1 MKADMFIYV
10 NWPVNSMNKYF
21 TENGWIDYV
30 YWQTED
36 RKTLKKI
43 NSLIKDIERNGNCGT
58 GKPEPLVGNLSAYWG
73 RRINNKDRLIYKIV
87 AEDIYILS
95 CRFHY
100 GDK

>member
-1 MKADMFIYV
+1 MFIYV